1 MDRIWHKSY
10 DPEVPFSLE
19 YPETC
24 LPLILEQNARLVPD
38 SIATEFFGA
47 RLSYRQ
53 LWDHVLRL
61 ANGLKQMGVGEG
73 TKVAIMLPN
82 TPQCVIAYYAA
93 LWLGAI
99 VIMTNPLYVER
110 ELFHQWTDCDVEIL
124 FILDHLYPKA
134 EKVLPQTRIRTTI
147 ATSVKDYLPLPLRYL
162 YPVRAY
168 FKKLFTSVPYD
179 GTHVFSLKKT
189 IHDNRPDPIPCAA
202 HPDSLALLQYTG
214 GTTGAPKGAMLTHRN
229 ILSNVVQTAS
239 WFPELN
245 CGKERFLSVLPFF
258 HAFGMTVGL
267 NLSIY
272 AGCGIILMPRFDAGE
287 LIKTIRKKRPTIFP
301 GVPAIYIA
309 LMAHPKVDSFD
320 LSSIRFCVTGSGP
333 MPVEVMRRFEQ
344 KTGSKIVEG
353 YGLSEASPVTH
364 ANPIEGTLKPGSIG
378 IALPDTDCRIVDPQT
393 GTMEMPPG
401 QVGELI
407 VRGPQVM
414 RGYWKNENETMEA
427 LRDGW
432 LYTGDLATMDKSG
445 YVFIVDRKKD
455 LVISAG
461 YNIYPREIEEVL
473 YEHPKV
479 RDAAAI
485 GVPDPKKGEA
495 VKVFI
500 VPKRGKTL
508 NRQEI
513 LDWCREKLAPYK
525 VPKEVE
531 FRDSLPKTIVGKVL
545 RRELRNSEPTRDTV
559 ANDTEAPSDGSI

>member
-10 DPEVPFSLE
+10 DPEVPFSRE

-24 LPLILEQNARLVPD
+24 LPLILEQNARLFAGN
-38 SIATEFFGA
+38 IATDFFGY
-47 RLSYRQ
+47 RLTYRQ

-82 TPQCVIAYYAA
+82 TPQFVIAYYAA

-99 VIMTNPLYVER
+99 VILTNPLYVER
-110 ELFHQWTDCDVEIL
+110 ELVHQWTDADAEIL
-124 FILDHLYPKA
+124 IILDHLYPKA
-134 EKVLPQTRIRTTI
+134 EKVLPQTKIRTTI
-147 ATSVKDYLPLPLRYL
+147 ATSVKDCLPFPLRYL
-162 YPVRAY
+162 YPVKARL
-168 FKKLFTSVPYD
+168 KKLFTSVPYD
-179 GTHVFSLKKT
+179 GSHVFSLKKM
-189 IHDNRPDPIPCAA
+189 IRDNRPDPIPCAA
-202 HPDSLALLQYTG
+202 RPDSLALLQYTG
-214 GTTGAPKGAMLTHRN
+214 GTTGIAKGAMLTHRN
-229 ILSNVVQTAS
+229 ILSNVLQLVS
-239 WFPELN
+239 WLPDLEY
-245 CGKERFLSVLPFF
+245 GKERILCVLPFF
-258 HAFGMTVGL
+258 HVFGMTVGL
-267 NLSIY
+267 NLAIY
-272 AGCGIILMPRFDAGE
+272 NGYAMIVLPRFDAGE
-287 LIKTIRKKRPTIFP
+287 LIKTIRKKRPTMFP

-320 LSSIRFCVTGSGP
+320 LSSIRVCVTGAAP

-364 ANPIEGTLKPGSIG
+364 ANPIEGTRKPGSIG
-378 IALPDTDCRIVDPQT
+378 IALPDTDCRIVDPET
-393 GTMEMPPG
+393 ETREMPAG

-414 RGYWKNENETMEA
+414 RGYWKNEKETLNS

-432 LYTGDLATMDKSG
+432 LYTGDLATMDDSG

-455 LVISAG
+455 MVISGG

-479 RDAAAI
+479 REAAAI
-485 GVPDPKKGEA
+485 GVPHPEKGEA

-500 VPKRGKTL
+500 VPKQGQTL
-508 NRQEI
+508 NHQEI

-531 FRDSLPKTIVGKVL
+531 LRDSLPMTAVGKVL
-545 RRELRNSEPTRDTV
+545 RRELRKSGPTRQPED
-559 ANDTEAPSDGSI
+559 AAGRRSEK